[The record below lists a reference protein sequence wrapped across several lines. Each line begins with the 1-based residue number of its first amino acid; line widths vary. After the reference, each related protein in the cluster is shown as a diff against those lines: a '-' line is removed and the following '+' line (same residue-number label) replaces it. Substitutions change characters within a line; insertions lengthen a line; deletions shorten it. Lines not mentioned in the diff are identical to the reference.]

1 MIRTRVGDLYSVFTF
16 GFCND
21 YLRYF
26 RSVNTF
32 SNSIT
37 ATFRHLAR
45 CRGSTY
51 RRAAFDAIN
60 FQLISTVGVCIGGSG
75 TTVIRR
81 IRRVFFYGNGLGSI
95 ARLKSKSVKSMFK
108 VRAADSRTVYGT
120 IVHGL
125 LALAAVSSA
134 YSKRI
139 IAVILHV
146 KSAVFGHVN
155 AERRTTTIAVN
166 NAAVARL
173 GVCAGVIL

>member
-1 MIRTRVGDLYSVFTF
+1 MVIFFFISIQQKMNFGSRAALTTIRIGNAFSVCTAIC
-16 GFCND
+16 FCD
-21 YLRYF
+21 VYFRYF
-26 RSVNTF
+26 LSVNTF

-51 RRAAFDAIN
+51 RRAAFDAVN

-81 IRRVFFYGNGLGSI
+81 IRRVFFYGNGLGSF
-95 ARLKSKSVKSMFK
+95 ARLKSKSFKSMFK
-108 VRAADSRTVYGT
+108 VRAADSRTVYGA
-120 IVHGL
+120 IIHDL
-125 LALAAVSSA
+125 LAVAAVSSA

-146 KSAVFGHVN
+146 KS
-155 AERRTTTIAVN
+155 T
-166 NAAVARL
+166 
-173 GVCAGVIL
+173 VIG

>member
-1 MIRTRVGDLYSVFTF
+1 MGVGIS
-16 GFCND
+16 G
-21 YLRYF
+21 
-26 RSVNTF
+26 SG
-32 SNSIT
+32 IT
-37 ATFRHLAR
+37 AVF
-45 CRGSTY
+45 
-51 RRAAFDAIN
+51 
-60 FQLISTVGVCIGGSG
+60 SG
-75 TTVIRR
+75 YGI
-81 IRRVFFYGNGLGSI
+81 FCYGNGLCSF
-95 ARLKSKSVKSMFK
+95 ARLKSKSFKSMFK

-146 KSAVFGHVN
+146 KSAVFWHGN

-166 NAAVARL
+166 NAAVACL